1 MYCTFNNK
9 KINTK
14 DSPFL
19 TNTTKREILF
29 LEKIHFLKSQ
39 KRLYFLHQL
48 RKLNL
53 PQELMIQFYSAVVES
68 VLCTSTV
75 WFS

>member
-29 LEKIHFLKSQ
+29 LEKIHFLKSPEEIV
-39 KRLYFLHQL
+39 
-48 RKLNL
+48 L
-53 PQELMIQFYSAVVES
+53 PSSVEEAQPATGAYDT
-68 VLCTSTV
+68 VLLCSR
-75 WFS
+75 